1 MGQALHRAV
10 PAGLVPVITSHRAEG
25 ESQEDLHQTPVTEL
39 AEDEKFP
46 DLGNFPPEIALQVLK
61 NLNAT
66 DLCLASCVWQQLAT
80 DNILWQGL
88 CQAQWRYTSIYSSQA
103 PTSYRAVY
111 LLLDEGS
118 LTFNSDV
125 RKVVPCGDSDSSNDI
140 FHVRECSTSSRK
152 EF

>member
-1 MGQALHRAV
+1 MEEV
-10 PAGLVPVITSHRAEG
+10 ETE
-25 ESQEDLHQTPVTEL
+25 EDLHLREAPAPELTE
-39 AEDEKFP
+39 EEKFP

-80 DNILWQGL
+80 DNVLWQGL
-88 CQAQWRYTSIYSSQA
+88 CRAGWRYTSIYSSHDQLQ
-103 PTSYRAVY
+103 YRAVY

-125 RKVVPCGDSDSSNDI
+125 RKVRLDTWGANV
-140 FHVRECSTSSRK
+140 
-152 EF
+152 

>member
-1 MGQALHRAV
+1 M
-10 PAGLVPVITSHRAEG
+10 
-25 ESQEDLHQTPVTEL
+25 
-39 AEDEKFP
+39 
-46 DLGNFPPEIALQVLK
+46 LK

-125 RKVVPCGDSDSSNDI
+125 RKVVPSGDSDSSNDI
-140 FHVRECSTSSRK
+140 FHVRECSTSSRR